1 MNFKFMPELEWE
13 YGYYAIVGAMAVV
26 CVGLYFRFKKA
37 GWL

>member
-13 YGYYAIVGAMAVV
+13 YGYFVILSAMITTCAI
-26 CVGLYFRFKKA
+26 LYWRFKRN